1 MITSKSLDYYKSQK
15 ISDVKIEDL
24 KDITSIRVDTQKPVV
39 ERILSFMVQIG
50 NPYLFKVGDIPVKV
64 SFNNKGPT
72 LQRSLELFFTKNS

>member
-1 MITSKSLDYYKSQK
+1 MITGKSLDYYKSQK